1 MLNKVSRFI
10 QQHHLLSNNGKYLVA
25 LSGGADSVALL
36 LILRELHYT
45 IEAVHCNFRL
55 RGEESDRDERFC
67 QSLCEKLQIP
77 LHLVHFDTRSFA
89 ELHQVS
95 IEMAARELRYNHF
108 RQLIKDGVFQG
119 VCVAHHRDDSVETVL
134 LNLVRGTG
142 VHGLTGIA
150 PKNNDVIRPLLG
162 VSRQEIE
169 QFLLARSQE
178 FVTDSTNLTADVMR
192 NKIRLEVLPLLKTLN
207 PSVADSIEK
216 TALYMTEAEKVLNDA
231 MRRAFSRIR
240 KNQSPLVLSI
250 SALLMEPS
258 PEYLLHEVLSPYG
271 FSSAQIQQI
280 SETLC
285 RQQGSADAAND
296 DVTTST
302 GKTWLSETHE
312 LLIDRDEIIVQS
324 LRKSTFKS
332 LLIPEEGTYI
342 LSNGMKLKVERKVVD
357 DTFTI
362 SREKTC
368 ICLDMK
374 NISFPLKVRLAEEG
388 DRFVPFGMN
397 GSKLVSDFLTDQKK
411 SLFEKREQLVLVQS
425 NNDILWVIGER
436 PDNRYRVTAETKA
449 VLIIEILV

>member
-1 MLNKVSRFI
+1 MLFRVQRFI
-10 QQHHLLSNNGKYLVA
+10 HQHHLMESDGKYLVA

-108 RQLIKDGVFQG
+108 RQLIKDGGFQG

-169 QFLLARSQE
+169 HFLLARSQE

-231 MRRAFSRIR
+231 MRIAFSRIR

-280 SETLC
+280 AETLC
-285 RQQGSADAAND
+285 RQQGRADAAND

-324 LRKSTFKS
+324 LRKSTFKP
-332 LLIPEEGTYI
+332 LLIHEEGTYI

-374 NISFPLKVRLAEEG
+374 NILFPLKVRLAEEG

-436 PDNRYRVTAETKA
+436 PDNRYRISSETTD
-449 VLIIEILV
+449 VLMLRVEG

>member
-1 MLNKVSRFI
+1 
-10 QQHHLLSNNGKYLVA
+10 
-25 LSGGADSVALL
+25 
-36 LILRELHYT
+36 
-45 IEAVHCNFRL
+45 
-55 RGEESDRDERFC
+55 
-67 QSLCEKLQIP
+67 
-77 LHLVHFDTRSFA
+77 
-89 ELHQVS
+89 
-95 IEMAARELRYNHF
+95 MAARELRYNHF
-108 RQLIKDGVFQG
+108 RQLIKDGGFRG

-231 MRRAFSRIR
+231 MRIAFSLIR

-280 SETLC
+280 AETLC
-285 RQQGSADAAND
+285 RQQGRADAAND

-324 LRKSTFKS
+324 LRKSTFKL

-357 DTFTI
+357 NTFTI

-374 NISFPLKVRLAEEG
+374 NIFFPLKVRLAEEG

-436 PDNRYRVTAETKA
+436 PDNRYRISSETTD
-449 VLIIEILV
+449 VLMLMVEG